1 MSKGK
6 LYGLFRFLSFLLME
20 SLLGGFCSFF
30 FLKHVLIVLVDLKN
44 DMVCCSLQVLYLKDK
59 LWMEQRKVQKLTF
72 NKAEP
77 T

>member
-20 SLLGGFCSFF
+20 SLLDGFCSFF
-30 FLKHVLIVLVDLKN
+30 FLKHVLIVLVDFKN